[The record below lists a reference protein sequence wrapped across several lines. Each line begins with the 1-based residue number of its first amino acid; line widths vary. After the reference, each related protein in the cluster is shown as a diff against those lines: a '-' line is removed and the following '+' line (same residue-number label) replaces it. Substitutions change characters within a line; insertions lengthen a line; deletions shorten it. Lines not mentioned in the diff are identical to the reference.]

1 LYTQVALARP
11 AKQTV
16 PRCHEQHCM
25 VANCTLMHA
34 LVHLRCGCD
43 TQKRQMRSILHL
55 SPAPV
60 RFRCDTGCRQK
71 KPATRSTRHSC
82 KTQTQAQRSNVS
94 KSTRYACYW
103 LQMIVVW
110 SARAEGGDEI
120 AGRLARAHC
129 CAIRP
134 RFTARRMQ
142 SPTAEFLP
150 LACEPRETPGRRK
163 GG

>member
-1 LYTQVALARP
+1 MP
-11 AKQTV
+11 AKPSQTNKQPSLTTASIVHASCTCKASKAWVPTWV

-55 SPAPV
+55 SPAQV
-60 RFRCDTGCRQK
+60 RFRCHTGCRQK

-142 SPTAEFLP
+142 
-150 LACEPRETPGRRK
+150 
-163 GG
+163 